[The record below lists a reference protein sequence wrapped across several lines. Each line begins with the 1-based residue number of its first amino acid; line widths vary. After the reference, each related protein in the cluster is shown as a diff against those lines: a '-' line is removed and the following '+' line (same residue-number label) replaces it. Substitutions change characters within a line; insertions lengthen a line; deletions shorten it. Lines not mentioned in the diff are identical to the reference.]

1 MASRGGF
8 RSRPINKT
16 IFVKIGDGP
25 ETSPPDLVYSIKN
38 ALLKFQSFGMN
49 RISRVKEERVDV
61 LGIFQ
66 NRSWGA

>member
-8 RSRPINKT
+8 RSRPLTKT

-38 ALLKFQSFGMN
+38 ALLKGNTCIMKCNASDD
-49 RISRVKEERVDV
+49 RLRESRVE
-61 LGIFQ
+61 LTQ
-66 NRSWGA
+66 PL

>member
-25 ETSPPDLVYSIKN
+25 ETSPPDSVYSIKN
-38 ALLKFQSFGMN
+38 ALLK
-49 RISRVKEERVDV
+49 
-61 LGIFQ
+61 
-66 NRSWGA
+66 